1 MTQISRRIKDINEG
15 IDELNNPELNYFLA
29 FGISL
34 TESNSSKIEDSIKKY
49 ISGLRNGA
57 TVVQLRLKE
66 LKDDAIEIM
75 CNDATFDE
83 NSGKYVPNSGG
94 RKREA
99 DAAKV
104 FKMEEAAQGVRS
116 KAKTKSTI
124 FKSEIAAIC
133 DKANSPIKFFSDEE
147 FYSRI
152 EKELNSNGIKII
164 DDLDV
169 EIPFKKFEKAQKQ
182 VESFPQKFVPED
194 KRPAKNLYDVLGVS
208 KTEKPDKIKMK
219 SDALYGKRGSDKKD
233 AQSIEAIC
241 GSVKSI
247 LLQDVKTRNAYDQYL
262 VLKDDVW
269 IPFSEM
275 EKWGLI
281 QMNFSDYEKSV
292 DVVKNLLHVSVAEA
306 ERIVAIGCKAYKLQ
320 VLGDLENISLDEC
333 PFCGKLYKKSDKVC
347 SNCGKSLEALCWN
360 CNQLVRITKEDGGCK
375 VCGATNRSHELFN
388 RACRKLDELLSRPD
402 TSISELQSAF
412 LQIKNVVPNFSS
424 KLDSTVAK
432 KVKEYDGVIAD
443 RVKQE
448 ETVGAKYK
456 EEVTKIQQLIA
467 KRCYQAA
474 LNIAKSLTVKYSTY
488 NTDNSKKLISDI
500 SIVVQSAQKQ
510 VDLAKQYIAQGNV
523 ALAITFA
530 AKAIDICDDFNDA
543 RQIMQKYPPK
553 SVSNLRVKV
562 EKDKVRLEWDD
573 IKQDFVS
580 YTIIKKIGIA
590 PTNVED
596 GALVDSGLSVR
607 FFEDVNIVS
616 ATPYYYAVYAERYG
630 VKSSLSV
637 TMSPAT
643 IFADIINLQQEVVE
657 CGVKAVWETPQNV
670 KSIDVWR
677 NTGTVAPLKPG
688 EGTKIESS
696 LTGFYDSKCTG
707 QNAYLI
713 VCNYEVKGS
722 LVQAKGIRSVFKP
735 YEKTVPLED
744 VKFESID
751 RNRFA
756 FSCASGYAGKV
767 KLYYAETKLSIPF
780 NTTLKYLDFNSIC
793 KGLAPLETV
802 LNTNGELTFSLPIG
816 KIYQVYPIVSTEQL
830 FVVSPPK
837 LINTVEGIMRL
848 SYSFTNGVV
857 TISGSLNA
865 KAQAIIVCV
874 NNEKYTEFVDGSG
887 EKFTFK
893 ADEFRKTNKIEIKL
907 KANTVNYITLFVEF
921 KEDGIVSY
929 SPVIKLDSPIDY
941 REAVTVLYNLQYSV
955 SATKSFKVTINFEA
969 DSAVELPKLLLMQ
982 GSPKPLN
989 KNAGKLCDRI
999 EGVKLKKG
1007 LFGKKYTSKATI
1019 SVNPTSTNTKFALF
1033 LNEDPTYIQMKE
1045 VRKL

>member
-1 MTQISRRIKDINEG
+1 MAAVGLQRTP
-15 IDELNNPELNYFLA
+15 DELKNPDFNYYIAFKIDLNEVDKAKIEPIIKKALSNT
-29 FGISL
+29 GGSL
-34 TESNSSKIEDSIKKY
+34 TI
-49 ISGLRNGA
+49 R
-57 TVVQLRLKE
+57 RLIE
-66 LKDDAIEIM
+66 LKNDIIQIL
-75 CNDATFDE
+75 CNDAVFDGT
-83 NSGKYVPNSGG
+83 NYQPNSGG
-94 RKREA
+94 RKKEA
-99 DAAKV
+99 EAAKK
-104 FKMEEAAQGVRS
+104 FKIKEVVDNIQMLCQTR
-116 KAKTKSTI
+116 KTLL
-124 FKSEIAAIC
+124 KSELLTIYGT
-133 DKANSPIKFFSDEE
+133 ANKSATYFTEEE
-147 FYSRI
+147 FF
-152 EKELNSNGIKII
+152 KELVFLSGLGVKII
-164 DDLDV
+164 DNTDV
-169 EIPFKKFEKAQKQ
+169 KIPFDKFQQAEKLLDTVKK
-182 VESFPQKFVPED
+182 D
-194 KRPAKNLYDVLGVS
+194 NLYDYLGI
-208 KTEKPDKIKMK
+208 DKSASEETIKET
-219 SDALYGKRGSDKKD
+219 AQRVFNEARKK
-233 AQSIEAIC
+233 
-241 GSVKSI
+241 GSVGSQAESGLDGIIKV
-247 LLQDVKTRNAYDQYL
+247 LLLKEQSRRSYDQYL
-262 VLKDDVW
+262 VIKEVVW
-269 IPFSEM
+269 DEFAQRKKMGIKELNM
-275 EKWGLI
+275 DE
-281 QMNFSDYEKSV
+281 YEKY
-292 DVVKNLLHVSVAEA
+292 VSIVISSLKVTLDEA
-306 ERIVAIGCKAYKLQ
+306 EKILAIGCKYFQLTIVGKTE
-320 VLGDLENISLDEC
+320 DNSFEFC
-333 PFCGKLYKKSDKVC
+333 PFEDCGLLYVKGAKSC
-347 SNCGKSLEALCWN
+347 PHCGRSLEVMCWN
-360 CNQLVRITKEDGGCK
+360 CKQLTRITKDDKGCPS
-375 VCGATNRSHELFN
+375 CGATFHSHELFN
-388 RACRKLDELLSRPD
+388 RRCQALDQLLSRPETD
-402 TSISELQSAF
+402 ISELQSVF

-424 KLDSTVAK
+424 KPDSTVAK

-443 RVKQE
+443 RIKQE

-474 LNIAKSLTVKYSTY
+474 LNIAKSLTIKYSTY
-488 NTDNSKKLISDI
+488 NIDNSKKLISDI

-510 VDLAKQYIAQGNV
+510 VDLAKQYIGQGNV
-523 ALAITFA
+523 ALAITSA
-530 AKAIDICDDFNDA
+530 AKAIDICDDFTDA

-607 FFEDVNIVS
+607 FFEDANIVS
-616 ATPYYYAVYAERYG
+616 ATPYYYAVYTERYG

-657 CGVKAVWETPQNV
+657 GGIKAVWETPQNV
-670 KSIDVWR
+670 KSIEVWR

-713 VCNYEVKGS
+713 VCNYDVKGS
-722 LVQAKGIRSVFKP
+722 SIQSKGIRSVFKP

-802 LNTNGELTFSLPIG
+802 LNANGELTFSLPVG

-837 LINTVEGIMRL
+837 LINTVEGIMHP
-848 SYSFTNGVV
+848 SHSFSNGVV
-857 TISGSLNA
+857 TVSGTLNA
-865 KAQAIIVCV
+865 KAQAIVVRV
-874 NNEKYTEFVDGSG
+874 NNEKYTELVDGSG

-893 ADEFRKTNKIEIKL
+893 ADDFRKANKIEIKL
-907 KANTVNYITLFVEF
+907 KANTVNYISLFVEF
-921 KEDGIVSY
+921 KEDGVVSY

-941 REAVTVLYNLQYSV
+941 REAVTVLYNLQYTV

-999 EGVKLKKG
+999 ESVKLRKG
-1007 LFGKKYTSKATI
+1007 LFGKKYTSKVAI

-1033 LNEDPTYIQMKE
+1033 LNEESTYIQMKE